1 MSTEKEKMI
10 EVPITELAKTSNS
23 YARKYLS
30 DYKAFITLFH
40 LDNDT
45 YKVTITRRMPNG
57 GFTTKL
63 NVKLSEINDMVQI
76 LRWLSNIVEK
86 YNLPISDNKEP
97 EW

>member
-1 MSTEKEKMI
+1 MEKQEKMQ
-10 EVPITELAKTSNS
+10 EVTISEITKIPNS
-23 YARKYLS
+23 YARKYLA
-30 DYKAFITLFH
+30 DYKAFVTLFH

-63 NVKLSEINDMVQI
+63 NVKLSEIDDMIQI
-76 LRWLSNIVEK
+76 LKWLLNVAEK